1 MIRWKNWLAG
11 TTATG
16 HVCPLGRLDR
26 DRQDMESHWG
36 GKADGFAK
44 IDDVCCAFQK
54 CGQTS
59 CFAAVQLVN
68 KSPFTEP
75 YYL

>member
-1 MIRWKNWLAG
+1 MFVHLEDSIAIDKTWRV
-11 TTATG
+11 TG
-16 HVCPLGRLDR
+16 EER
-26 DRQDMESHWG
+26 
-36 GKADGFAK
+36 DGFAK